1 MAVPEKQRQHQ
12 RAKCRGG
19 RRRGD
24 VMAASALRK
33 PKTTAAASPDGET
46 RVRGDHHD
54 SLRLWLRLLSCSN
67 LIENHIRQRLQAEF
81 ATTLPRF
88 DLMAQLERCPEGLKM
103 GELSKRLMVTGGN
116 VTGITDLLEK
126 EGLVARGIDPKDR
139 RAFRVSLTPSGQR
152 LFKKMAAEHE
162 RWIVDLLEGLPSK
175 RKLELAALLH
185 DLKVHVSH
193 ETRRKPENR
202 Q

>member
-1 MAVPEKQRQHQ
+1 MAAAATR
-12 RAKCRGG
+12 RAK
-19 RRRGD
+19 
-24 VMAASALRK
+24 AIEPPLS
-33 PKTTAAASPDGET
+33 DGET
-46 RVRGDHHD
+46 RVREDHHD
-54 SLRLWLRLLSCSN
+54 SLRLWLRLLSCST
-67 LIENHIRQRLQAEF
+67 LIENHIRQRLQGEF

-126 EGLVARGIDPKDR
+126 EGLVARVIDARDR
-139 RAFRVSLTPSGQR
+139 RAFRVRLTPAGQR

-162 RWIVDLLEGLPSK
+162 RWIVELLDAMPARGK
-175 RKLELAALLH
+175 QQLAALLH
-185 DLKVHVSH
+185 DLKAHVG
-193 ETRRKPENR
+193 RQMRPKAENL